1 MEHPVNRYTFEFIE
15 GDETDARHGFP
26 FNKEIRHEFNLS
38 ADQSWDYVMR
48 EFISFLSNI
57 YGYQINIKDYD
68 DDPLNNTRLSSE
80 TWS

>member
-1 MEHPVNRYTFEFIE
+1 MEHPINRYTFEFVE

-57 YGYQINIKDYD
+57 YGYEINIKDYD
-68 DDPLNNTRLSSE
+68 ADSSNNSRLSSE

>member
-1 MEHPVNRYTFEFIE
+1 MAHPVNRYSFEFIE
-15 GDETDARHGFP
+15 GDEVDARHDFP
-26 FNKEIRHEFNLS
+26 FNKEIRHEFHIS

-57 YGYQINIKDYD
+57 YGYEINVKDYD
-68 DDPLNNTRLSSE
+68 ADPLNNTRLSDQ

>member
-1 MEHPVNRYTFEFIE
+1 MEHPVNRYTFEFVE

-38 ADQSWDYVMR
+38 ADQSWDYVLR
-48 EFISFLSNI
+48 EFLSFLSNI
-57 YGYQINIKDYD
+57 YGYDIKIEGYN
-68 DDPLNNTRLSSE
+68 DDPLDNTRLSDQ

>member
-1 MEHPVNRYTFEFIE
+1 MEHPINRYTFEFVE

-57 YGYQINIKDYD
+57 YGYQINIEDYNA
-68 DDPLNNTRLSSE
+68 DPLNNTRLSDQ